1 MVRIEPGNHDPK
13 VAYLALNAYRA
24 GDDKPMIVRSG
35 DGGATWQSVVG
46 EGLPNYAPVEVI
58 PEDPAN
64 PRLLYAGTHFGLCA
78 SFDQGAKWMRLGDV
92 PAVRVDDLQIHPR
105 TADLVMATH
114 GRSIGIIDDTRPLR
128 ELTPELAA
136 QPAHLFSVAPVN
148 GAYQLPGWMEWAGKA
163 EYRGKNP
170 AEGAVFTVWIKEYTG
185 DEMKIAIT
193 NSNGSPVAN
202 LKATPPQ
209 GLLRM
214 N

>member
-24 GDDKPMIVRSG
+24 GDDKPMIARSG

-105 TADLVMATH
+105 TAGAGFFWLEGEIRNILGRLVLSSTKPLYA
-114 GRSIGIIDDTRPLR
+114 RSAIPLTSGF
-128 ELTPELAA
+128 L
-136 QPAHLFSVAPVN
+136 SS
-148 GAYQLPGWMEWAGKA
+148 
-163 EYRGKNP
+163 
-170 AEGAVFTVWIKEYTG
+170 
-185 DEMKIAIT
+185 
-193 NSNGSPVAN
+193 NSKT
-202 LKATPPQ
+202 LHRR
-209 GLLRM
+209 RM
-214 N
+214 